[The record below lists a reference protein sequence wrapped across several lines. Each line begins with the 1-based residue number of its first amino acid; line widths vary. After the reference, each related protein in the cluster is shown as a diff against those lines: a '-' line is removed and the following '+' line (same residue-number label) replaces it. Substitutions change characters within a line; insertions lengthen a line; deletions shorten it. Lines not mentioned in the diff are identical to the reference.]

1 MNVIMWTQGER
12 RVAGPVVNLA
22 VLHQSIIQSVRF
34 EGFTTRQD
42 SKLCRQFCLTMFKLT
57 CGGALPLPCPF
68 NAAHVMNSPKPSMFF
83 NTLLLPCIIDENE
96 NRVGLGV
103 RLGTVCICEP
113 QCFHI
118 WHVYS

>member
-34 EGFTTRQD
+34 EGF
-42 SKLCRQFCLTMFKLT
+42 CLTMFKLT

-83 NTLLLPCIIDENE
+83 TTLLLPCIIDANE